1 MSLDLRDLLRTEL
14 RVHSRLK
21 QQGLLARPDE
31 GARLAAT
38 LPPLVPFG
46 NAQYAAADWLV
57 DWDHRL
63 PSRQAVLR
71 LYAHYTDERRR
82 EAQRALDD
90 RLAEIAKADLF
101 PEFDVP
107 DFVGLPADEAY
118 ETEIDLS
125 GNPSRLRLISDWRR
139 EIQQAPGE
147 QAVEIVRDVGAVPRA
162 ARQGQD
168 PSGRA
173 RRSRA
178 GGVVAAVRDR
188 SRALGRRRLVP
199 ADVQRHGRRGARVSR
214 RSRRARRRARARLP
228 VPRRLDQRCRWHSGL
243 LPRVSSAAE
252 PRAGSGTKS
261 RAGCGP
267 RASRT

>member
-46 NAQYAAADWLV
+46 NAQYAAAYWLV

-63 PSRQAVLR
+63 PSRQSVLR
-71 LYAHYTDERRR
+71 LYAHYTDDRRR
-82 EAQRALDD
+82 EAQRAVDD

-147 QAVEIVRDVGAVPRA
+147 QAVEIVRTSEPFRELRAKAKIRPAALGDLEPAEWSPPCESGHVRWGVDVWYLLTFNGMV
-162 ARQGQD
+162 GE
-168 PSGRA
+168 GRA
-173 RRSRA
+173 FLVDLEERAVVRERDFQFRA
-178 GGVVAAVRDR
+178 G
-188 SRALGRRRLVP
+188 
-199 ADVQRHGRRGARVSR
+199 
-214 RSRRARRRARARLP
+214 
-228 VPRRLDQRCRWHSGL
+228 
-243 LPRVSSAAE
+243 
-252 PRAGSGTKS
+252 
-261 RAGCGP
+261 
-267 RASRT
+267 

>member
-90 RLAEIAKADLF
+90 RLAEIAKEDLF

-118 ETEIDLS
+118 ETELDLS

-139 EIQQAPGE
+139 EIQPAP
-147 QAVEIVRDVGAVPRA
+147 R
-162 ARQGQD
+162 
-168 PSGRA
+168 
-173 RRSRA
+173 RA
-178 GGVVAAVRDR
+178 GGRRSCATR
-188 SRALGRRRLVP
+188 SRFASCAPRPRSARPALGDLEPAEWSPPCETGHVRWGVDVWYLLTFNGMVGEGRAFLV
-199 ADVQRHGRRGARVSR
+199 DLEE
-214 RSRRARRRARARLP
+214 RAVVRER
-228 VPRRLDQRCRWHSGL
+228 DFQF
-243 LPRVSSAAE
+243 
-252 PRAGSGTKS
+252 RAG
-261 RAGCGP
+261 
-267 RASRT
+267 